1 MGLSMI
7 FSLLCGVSLFLF
19 GMMLMGD
26 GLKNV
31 AGNKLEL
38 TLYRLSKSPVK
49 GILFGAAV
57 TGVIQSASATSAM
70 VIGFVNSGIMKV
82 AQSIGIIIGANIGLS
97 VNAWLLC
104 LSYLE
109 ESEGLALLLSTTTIT
124 AVVAVIGILFKM
136 FSQKALIRKMS
147 DIMFGF
153 VILMVGMQMMSDAVA
168 PLQESAGF
176 EEAIAMLS
184 SPLPGIVLGILVSL
198 MLQSANASI
207 GILQALSLTG
217 SISFAAAFPMMLGVA
232 IGASCPV
239 ILSAISAGRN
249 GKRTALS
256 FLVVNVLGAALCL
269 VIFYGC
275 NAIFD
280 FGVMDMVMTPVSIA
294 AVNSLFRIAIA
305 ILLLPFL
312 KQVEKLLFYLLPMKD
327 DDETETE
334 IFDLLEEH
342 FLQNPELAIRQSQVV
357 MDGMVQKV
365 RSNLLRSIKL
375 LEEYSE
381 ERYSKVRK
389 RENLIDKYED
399 KLEAYLVQLAT
410 GEMELEQSRQVS
422 KILYMVGEFERLADQ
437 AVNLADV
444 ASHLHES
451 KTRFSEEAQGE
462 LVVLGDAVKEIL
474 EVTIE
479 VFSEEDIDR
488 AEEVDAMKKNVG
500 SLCNAYKMAHISR
513 IQAGRCNKQSEFV
526 FHEILDEMEHIALYC
541 SNVTVTM
548 IELERLGEEEE
559 E

>member
-7 FSLLCGVSLFLF
+7 FSLLCGVALFLF

-31 AGNKLEL
+31 AGNKLEI

-49 GILFGAAV
+49 GILFGAVV
-57 TGVIQSASATSAM
+57 TGVVQSASATSAM

-82 AQSIGIIIGANIGLS
+82 AQSIGIIIGANIGTS
-97 VNAWLLC
+97 VNAWILC
-104 LSYLE
+104 LSYIE
-109 ESEGLALLLSTTTIT
+109 ESEGLSVLLSTTTIT
-124 AVVAVIGILFKM
+124 AVVAVIGIMIKM
-136 FSQKALIRKMS
+136 FSGKVLLRKIS

-153 VILMVGMQMMSDAVA
+153 VILMVGMQMMSGAVA
-168 PLQESAGF
+168 PLQENASF
-176 EEAIAMLS
+176 TDAIAMLS
-184 SPLPGIVLGILVSL
+184 NPIPGIILGIIVSL
-198 MLQSANASI
+198 LLQSACAAI

-217 SISFAAAFPMMLGVA
+217 SISFAAAFPMIMGIA

-239 ILSAISAGRN
+239 MLSAISSGRN

-256 FLVVNVLGAALCL
+256 FLVVNVLGAMLCAVL
-269 VIFYGC
+269 FYGGNC
-275 NAIFD
+275 LFD
-280 FGVMDMVMTPVSIA
+280 FSMTEKVMTPVDIA
-294 AVNSLFRIAIA
+294 CVNSVYRIAVA
-305 ILLLPFL
+305 ILILPFL
-312 KQVEKLLFYLLPMKD
+312 KYVEKLLFRLLPTKD

-342 FLQNPELAIRQSQVV
+342 FLENPELAIHQSQVV
-357 MDGMVQKV
+357 MEGMVKKV
-365 RSNLLRSIKL
+365 RSNLIRSIKL

-381 ERYSKVRK
+381 ERYSKVQK

-399 KLEAYLVQLAT
+399 KLEAYLVRLAT
-410 GEMELEQSRQVS
+410 GEMDLEQSRQVS

-444 ASHLHES
+444 ASELHES
-451 KTRFSEEAQGE
+451 KARFSDEAQKE
-462 LVVLGDAVKEIL
+462 LAMLGDAVKEIL
-474 EVTIE
+474 EVTID
-479 VFSEEDIDR
+479 VFSTEDFDR
-488 AEEVDAMKKNVG
+488 AKEVDAMKKNVG
-500 SLCNAYKMAHISR
+500 TLCNTYKMAHISR

-548 IELERLGEEEE
+548 IELEDQGEE
-559 E
+559 